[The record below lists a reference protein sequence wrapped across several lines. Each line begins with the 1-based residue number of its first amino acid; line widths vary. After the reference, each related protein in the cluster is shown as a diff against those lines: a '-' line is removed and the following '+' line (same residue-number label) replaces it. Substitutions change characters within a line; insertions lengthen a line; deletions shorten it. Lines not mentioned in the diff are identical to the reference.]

1 LLFAS
6 VPATVDAGGL
16 STSFG
21 GGWFGFAAFFDLDG
35 WSSGLGIHVLFLPRG
50 GLIVTGGG

>member
-1 LLFAS
+1 
-6 VPATVDAGGL
+6 L